1 MVDSYDVKLD
11 VEKVRGVNIS
21 RYNDGYNYAN
31 ISCKM
36 ADSEFMNISYE
47 WKGKQIPEFA
57 MNVMEIMKSMGME
70 KANKTDETVSE
81 ALERASQ
88 YFLDRA
94 AKMKKEMKKEM
105 KNEDEM
111 CSECGEPKEKCK
123 CKKDKK

>member
-1 MVDSYDVKLD
+1 MADSYDVKLY

-57 MNVMEIMKSMGME
+57 MNVMEIMKSMGAE
-70 KANKTDETVSE
+70 KASKMGEDDVD
-81 ALERASQ
+81 ALERTASIL
-88 YFLDRA
+88 LDRA
-94 AKMKKEMKKEM
+94 AKMKKKKED
-105 KNEDEM
+105 EEM

-123 CKKDKK
+123 CKNKK